1 MYAEDP
7 DKGFLPSPGTIDRL
21 DLPVG
26 DGVRVESGVEV
37 GSAVS
42 VHYDP
47 LLFKL
52 IVRGGSREEAI
63 TRMAASLDRCRVEG
77 VKTNLAFLGRVVASE
92 AFRRGQVHT
101 QMVEQGAF
109 NA

>member
-1 MYAEDP
+1 
-7 DKGFLPSPGTIDRL
+7 
-21 DLPVG
+21 
-26 DGVRVESGVEV
+26 VET

-52 IVRGGSREEAI
+52 IAHGRSREEARA
-63 TRMAASLDRCRVEG
+63 RMAASLGRCRVEG
-77 VKTNLAFLGRVVASE
+77 VKTNLAFLERVVASE
-92 AFRRGQVHT
+92 PFRRGQVHT
-101 QMVEQGAF
+101 QLVEQGAF

>member
-1 MYAEDP
+1 MP
-7 DKGFLPSPGTIDRL
+7 KTPIRGFLPSPGAIGRL
-21 DLPVG
+21 ELPAG
-26 DGVRVESGVEV
+26 EGVRVESGVEV
-37 GSAVS
+37 GSVVS

-52 IVRGGSREEAI
+52 IVHADSREQAI
-63 TRMAASLDRCRVEG
+63 GRMAASLDRCQVEG

-92 AFRRGQVHT
+92 AFRRGRVHT
-101 QMVEQGAF
+101 QIVEQGAF